1 MGRPVNLQRRG
12 ELLGAAVDYVIEH
25 GLGGLSLRPLA
36 AALGTEAS
44 VLLHHF
50 GSKEE
55 LLVQIL
61 NGVRDRLRQ
70 VRRRSSP
77 QEGAGGLQAVWD
89 WASDPRHE
97 ALFRLF
103 FEAYGLALQRA
114 GLYRAF
120 LDHVVA
126 DWLGELVPELGPERS
141 TLAIAAL
148 RGLLLD
154 LLTTG
159 DRPRVDAAARLLSS
173 ALLAAPEAGTPAP
186 TR

>member
-1 MGRPVNLQRRG
+1 MGRPVNLERRR
-12 ELLGAAVDYVIEH
+12 ELLDAAVDYVIER
-25 GLGGLSLRPLA
+25 GLAGLSLRPLA

-55 LLVQIL
+55 LLVHIL
-61 NGVRDRLRQ
+61 NGVRDRLRRL
-70 VRRRSSP
+70 RRQSSL
-77 QEGAGGLQAVWD
+77 QEGAGGLAAVWE
-89 WASDPRHE
+89 WASDARHD

-103 FEAYGLALQRA
+103 FEAYGLALQRPD
-114 GLYRAF
+114 LYGTF

-126 DWLGELVPELGPERS
+126 DWLEELAPELGPEHS
-141 TLAIAAL
+141 TLAIASL

-159 DRPRVDAAARLLSS
+159 DRHRVDAAAQLLSS
-173 ALLAAPEAGTPAP
+173 ALLAAPAARAPA
-186 TR
+186 RSR